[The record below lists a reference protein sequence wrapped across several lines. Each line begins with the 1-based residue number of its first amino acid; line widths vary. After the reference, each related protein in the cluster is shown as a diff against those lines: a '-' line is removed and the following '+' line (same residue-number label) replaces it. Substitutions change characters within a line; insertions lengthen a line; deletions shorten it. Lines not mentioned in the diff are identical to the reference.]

1 MTPLAK
7 TLKRA
12 LRIDGRDYV
21 VTLSPDAL
29 KITEKGHRLGLEL
42 RWADLISGESAL
54 AMALQASVGNL
65 QSDSPPAVSHPN
77 PKAKSTRKPKNAAS
91 KRRPAPKRPPGTT
104 RLSQRDKRSR

>member
-21 VTLSPDAL
+21 VTLGPDAL

-42 RWADLISGESAL
+42 QWADLISGESAL

-65 QSDSPPAVSHPN
+65 QSDSPPAVAHSS
-77 PKAKSTRKPKNAAS
+77 PKARSTLKPNAAS
-91 KRRPAPKRPPGTT
+91 KRRPAPKRPPGTP
-104 RLSQRDKRSR
+104 RRSQRDKRTR

>member
-12 LRIDGRDYV
+12 LLIDGRDYV

-29 KITEKGHRLGLEL
+29 KITEKGRRLGLEL

-65 QSDSPPAVSHPN
+65 QSDGSPAVPHPG
-77 PKAKSTRKPKNAAS
+77 PKAKSTPKPNAAS
-91 KRRPAPKRPPGTT
+91 KRRPAPKRPPRAT
-104 RLSQRDKRSR
+104 RRSRRDKRSR

>member
-21 VTLSPDAL
+21 VTLGPDAL
-29 KITEKGHRLGLEL
+29 KITEKGHRRGLEL
-42 RWADLISGESAL
+42 QWADLISGESAL

-65 QSDSPPAVSHPN
+65 QSDSPPAVSHPS
-77 PKAKSTRKPKNAAS
+77 PKARSTPKPNAAS
-91 KRRPAPKRPPGTT
+91 KRRPAPKRPPGTP
-104 RLSQRDKRSR
+104 RRSQRDKRTR